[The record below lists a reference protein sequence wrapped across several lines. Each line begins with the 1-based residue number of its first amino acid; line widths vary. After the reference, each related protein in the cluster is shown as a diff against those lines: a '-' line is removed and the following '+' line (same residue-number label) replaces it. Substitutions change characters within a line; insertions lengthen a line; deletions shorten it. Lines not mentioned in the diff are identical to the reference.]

1 LSFGKRNTHADRIV
15 VGGGTIGMGFG
26 AAPASAGVRAAP
38 MSAAPMPA
46 APAAS
51 AAAMGDQLNGSPVDA
66 AWLVLEAAN
75 DLGDEPTV
83 EACRRIIDA
92 SLNGK
97 QPPQADLNLVTDYF
111 R

>member
-1 LSFGKRNTHADRIV
+1 
-15 VGGGTIGMGFG
+15 
-26 AAPASAGVRAAP
+26 
-38 MSAAPMPA
+38 
-46 APAAS
+46 
-51 AAAMGDQLNGSPVDA
+51 VDV

-97 QPPQADLNLVTDYF
+97 PAPQADLILVTDYF